1 MTDFQ
6 DHFAG
11 NRAAGAP
18 AGAPDA
24 PPPLSLG
31 DRIVKVFVAP
41 TVAMREIAVR
51 PAWLVPLGLVWLLVW
66 LYTAA
71 NLHIILP
78 EQTERQIA
86 HAPDAQVEMLYQQ
99 LDMFSDPPAWLR
111 VLMGLG
117 SGLSAAVFAIL
128 LPGLILH
135 LFLRLSEGA
144 GTARQTLGVVCWAGL
159 IAYGLR
165 TLLSWIIVAV
175 TGSGVHAGL
184 TAASLMPAGNPASL
198 GHVIANLYGDPF
210 VYWMLWVILLG
221 VMQVHRLAFNRALTV
236 IVATYVLLSAVPIG
250 FTLLGQVIGA
260 R

>member
-1 MTDFQ
+1 MSEFQ
-6 DHFAG
+6 DRPAADDLAA
-11 NRAAGAP
+11 AAG
-18 AGAPDA
+18 
-24 PPPLSLG
+24 PPPLSLSE
-31 DRIVKVFVAP
+31 RVVKVFVAP
-41 TVAMREIAVR
+41 TVAMREVAAR
-51 PAWLVPLGLVWLLVW
+51 PAWLVPLGLVWLLIWV
-66 LYTAA
+66 YTAA

-86 HAPDAQVEMLYQQ
+86 HAPDAQVEMLYEQ
-99 LDMFSDPPAWLR
+99 LELFGDPPAWLR

-117 SGLSAAVFAIL
+117 SGLSAALFAIL
-128 LPGLILH
+128 LPGLVLH

-144 GTARQTLGVVCWAGL
+144 GTARQTLGIVCWAGL
-159 IAYGLR
+159 IPYGLR
-165 TLLSWIIVAV
+165 TLLSWLIVGV

-184 TAASLMPAGNPASL
+184 TAASLMPEGNPASL

-210 VYWMLWVILLG
+210 VYWMLWVVLLG